1 MIQRLSIIGCIAL
14 SLSFIT
20 ATLSAAEV
28 MPPKPARYFN
38 DAASVVSRE
47 VGDRL
52 NEQLAQYERD
62 SSNQLVVAVY
72 PKMQTDSSLEDYATR
87 IFQSWGVGQ
96 KGRNNGA
103 VLFVFIQDRKMRIQ
117 TGYGLEASLTDAESF
132 RIIEGM
138 KPWLR
143 SGDHAGG
150 LSFAVNAMITATKG
164 EYQGTGKT
172 VKESSQRGW
181 ETNATV
187 IFFATII
194 SLLVITFIIKLRR
207 LKEGYVYERHGR
219 LTLPGESTWYTI
231 LANGGGGSWGGNG
244 GGFSG
249 GFSSGGGSGFS
260 GGGGS
265 TGGGGASGS
274 W

>member
-1 MIQRLSIIGCIAL
+1 MIKRLSILGCLAISLLAGPIAL
-14 SLSFIT
+14 R
-20 ATLSAAEV
+20 AAEV
-28 MPPKPARYFN
+28 MPPKLARYFN
-38 DAASVVSRE
+38 DAAAVVPRE
-47 VGDRL
+47 VGDPL

-62 SSNQLVVAVY
+62 SSNQLVVAIY

-87 IFQSWGVGQ
+87 VFQSWGIGQ

-103 VLFVFIQDRKMRIQ
+103 ALFVFVQDRKMRIQ

-132 RIIEGM
+132 RIIEEM

-143 SGDHAGG
+143 RGDYAGG
-150 LSFAVNAMITATKG
+150 LSFAVKAMIQATQG

-172 VKESSQRGW
+172 RAEQSQQKNQSWFGLIIFGIVF
-181 ETNATV
+181 V
-187 IFFATII
+187 IF
-194 SLLVITFIIKLRR
+194 LIKFLIAVRR
-207 LKEGYVYERHGR
+207 VQKGMVYQQNGR
-219 LTLPGESTWYTI
+219 LTLPGESSWLDTI
-231 LANGGGGSWGGNG
+231 GTSMSSGSGSSWSGG
-244 GGFSG
+244 GGFS
-249 GFSSGGGSGFS
+249 SSSFS

>member
-14 SLSFIT
+14 SLSCFT

-132 RIIEGM
+132 HIIEGM

-150 LSFAVNAMITATKG
+150 LSFAVNAMIKATKG

-181 ETNATV
+181 EANKSV
-187 IFFATII
+187 IIFNTFIVLFVII
-194 SLLVITFIIKLRR
+194 FIIKLLR
-207 LKEGYVYERHGR
+207 LNRGYVYERHGR
-219 LTLPGESTWYTI
+219 LTLPDESAWYT
-231 LANGGGGSWGGNG
+231 SFGNG